1 MAALGLA
8 GVVKHYS
15 LQVFLMKKLHCVN
28 INSVFVKV
36 TPAKTVEERK
46 FRVNYAFMNDFF
58 ILQSFEK
65 IYFKEYNF

>member
-1 MAALGLA
+1 
-8 GVVKHYS
+8 
-15 LQVFLMKKLHCVN
+15 MKKLHCVN

-46 FRVNYAFMNDFF
+46 CRVNYAFVNDFF